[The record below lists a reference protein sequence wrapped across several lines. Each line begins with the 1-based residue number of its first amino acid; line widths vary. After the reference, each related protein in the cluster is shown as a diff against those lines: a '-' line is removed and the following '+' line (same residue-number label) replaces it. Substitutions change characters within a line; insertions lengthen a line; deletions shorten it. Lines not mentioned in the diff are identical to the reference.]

1 MLVINSLLS
10 FLQAAWLDITVELDQ
25 YHLYLQ
31 QLEKEVDDV
40 FEDITARLEVQ
51 LKLLVLQENT
61 VLMMVN
67 LNLQDHV
74 KLDIYV

>member
-1 MLVINSLLS
+1 VINSLLS

>member
-1 MLVINSLLS
+1 MINSLLS